1 MTAEAG
7 RRRRARAGALAG
19 VVAAV
24 SAAGAGPAQAQ
35 TLPGQPVPIPSTRAQ
50 TTPTESAPSQSAQ
63 TPRAA
68 TYLFP
73 DAVLESAAA
82 HFPQVLEGLARVQAA
97 RGDVV
102 ASEGAF
108 DLVFSADG
116 FTRSTGFWDG
126 SVVNTDVRRRL
137 RGVGATVY
145 GGYRLSD
152 GDFPIYEDINFTNTG
167 GEFKVGALFSILR
180 DRSIDAQRF
189 AATDTRLAADQAELE
204 LLLTRIGVQRR
215 ALNAYWLWLA
225 AERQL
230 SVYKDLLEIAEAR
243 QSGLETQ
250 VRRGALAA
258 ISLTE
263 NRQNITRRRILVVQA
278 QRDFINAAN
287 VLSLYYR
294 DSDGDP
300 ITPSLGEAPPMDV
313 MPAMPETP
321 ELPVTDLVAQRPE
334 LELLRVAI
342 QRANNRIALGEN
354 ALQPSLDLNLE
365 VSRDLGAI
373 AEGGPS
379 RESTDTIL
387 GVEFS
392 VPLQRRLAKGRLQ
405 RAEAEREAAR
415 QQRRRTQDQIEIEI
429 RNILVELETAREL
442 AVLAQLEV
450 EQSDRMTEAELSR
463 FASGAS
469 DFFLVNVREET
480 AADARVRAAQAAF
493 RARVAQTD
501 FDAAVMNLNRLGLSD
516 QR

>member
-1 MTAEAG
+1 MTH
-7 RRRRARAGALAG
+7 
-19 VVAAV
+19 
-24 SAAGAGPAQAQ
+24 AAGAW
-35 TLPGQPVPIPSTRAQ
+35 TLSRWLLALAALCVAIGEANARAE
-50 TTPTESAPSQSAQ
+50 TPP
-63 TPRAA
+63 

-73 DAVLESAAA
+73 EAVLESAAT
-82 HFPQVLEGLARVQAA
+82 HFPQILEGLAQVDAA

-102 ASEGAF
+102 AAEGAF
-108 DLVFSADG
+108 DLVFTVDG
-116 FTRSTGFWDG
+116 FSRSTGFWDG
-126 SVVNTDVRRRL
+126 SIVNSDVRRRL

-152 GDFPIYEDINFTNTG
+152 GNFPIYEDVNFTNTG
-167 GEFKVGALFSILR
+167 GEFKIGALFSLLR
-180 DRSIDAQRF
+180 DRSIDDQRF
-189 AATDTRLAADQAELE
+189 AATDTRLAANQAELE

-215 ALNAYWLWLA
+215 ALNAYWLWVATL
-225 AERQL
+225 RQL
-230 SVYKDLLEIAEAR
+230 SVYEDLLDIAEAR

-278 QRDFINAAN
+278 ERDVVNAAN

-294 DSDGDP
+294 NADGDP
-300 ITPSLGEAPPMDV
+300 VTPGVDEAPPLT
-313 MPAMPETP
+313 AMPLIP
-321 ELPVTDLVAQRPE
+321 NAPQLPVTDIVAQRPE

-354 ALQPSLDLNLE
+354 ALQPRFDFNLE

-392 VPLQRRLAKGRLQ
+392 VPLQRRLAKGQLQ
-405 RAEAEREAAR
+405 RAAAEREAAR
-415 QQRRRTQDQIEIEI
+415 QQRRQTQDQIEIEI
-429 RNILVELETAREL
+429 RNILIELETAREL
-442 AVLAQLEV
+442 ADLAQLEV
-450 EQSDRMTEAELSR
+450 DQSDRMTEAERSR

-480 AADARVRAAQAAF
+480 AADARVREAQAVL
-493 RARVAQTD
+493 RARVAQAD
-501 FDAAVMNLNRLGLSD
+501 FDAAVMNLDRLGLSD
-516 QR
+516 YR